1 MASISASTAEKVIS
15 LKQFLGL
22 NENPEG
28 DNKLKT
34 GEAAV
39 CRNFKITNSGT
50 LMKRYGS
57 TLKYTLGFDAASITK
72 SSSTI
77 TSPAVVTADFKAAV
91 QNSGTYVFSYDTD
104 HWELDGETVTIAD
117 YGISYSGTET
127 DEDTL
132 TVVLKL
138 GIEQPVKGIWHG
150 YCSHHELAIAACDG
164 HLWMLQDDEIKKYP
178 IDLGAITTTNDV
190 FMFGFDE
197 QVFMLNG
204 AEYGH
209 VYFDDTPVSASATA
223 TVTGSITAA
232 TVTVAT
238 FAQMVD
244 SGGIYSF
251 YYTDNGWA
259 TGLSTLVD
267 LTDYGIAVT
276 GTEAIGDTIT
286 VAYTA
291 YQAGSWVYENLADGS
306 HGYRPLVSVAIGPQ
320 PGGGGELLEEVNKLN
335 GMRRAWISTD
345 GVGDTFKMPEVFHS
359 IDYIT
364 DLGTGSTVPAA
375 DYSWTA
381 DTDEVTFDSPPALAV
396 NGYEIGYTVTTNFAS
411 TVSAMRYAEM
421 YAGTQDSRIFI
432 YGDGTNRT
440 FYSGIDYLGHARGD
454 YFPDLYEVTVG
465 DSNTPITS
473 LIRHYSRMLAFKP
486 EATYSI
492 DYGIVTLAD
501 SSLTPA
507 FYTAPINRIL
517 GNEAL
522 GQAQMVLNA
531 PRTLCKGSLYEW
543 RSGSSYAANLSV
555 DERQAKRISDRITDT
570 LHKMD
575 FSKCHC
581 YDDNLNTEYYII
593 DGDGNCLVHNYT
605 VDAWYYYTGLKA
617 RLMMNVGEDL
627 YIGTTDGKI
636 ILLDKKKMADQG
648 QPIDCYWESGAMD
661 FGASY
666 MRKYSALMW
675 VGVKAENNSAVTVTV
690 KTDRSEENTEVDVE
704 PDFDF
709 DMPKITRTKVK
720 VKKFVFYKLIFKTN
734 SAGTRCTVVDTE
746 IKVRYTAQAK

>member
-22 NENPEG
+22 NENPDG
-28 DNKLKT
+28 DNKLKV
-34 GEAAV
+34 GEAV
-39 CRNFKITNSGT
+39 KCQNFKVTNNGN

-57 TLKYTLGFDAASITK
+57 TLKYTLGYDSATISK

-77 TSPAVVTADFKAAV
+77 TTPAVVVSEFKAMV
-91 QNSGTYVFSYDTD
+91 HDSGTYVFSYDTD

-117 YGISYSGTET
+117 YGITYSGTET

-132 TVVLKL
+132 TVVFKL
-138 GIEQPVKGIWHG
+138 GIEQPVMGMWHG
-150 YCSHHELAIAACDG
+150 YCSHHELTIAACDG
-164 HLWMLQDDEIKKYP
+164 HLWMLQDDEMKKYP
-178 IDLGAITTTNDV
+178 VDLATITTTNDV

-238 FAQMVD
+238 FATMVD

-267 LTDYGIAVT
+267 LTEYGIAVT
-276 GTEAIGDTIT
+276 GTEAVGDTIT
-286 VAYTA
+286 VTYIA

-306 HGYRPLVSVAIGPQ
+306 HGYRPLVAVTIGPQ

-364 DLGTGSTVPAA
+364 DLSTGSAVPTA

-381 DTDEVTFDSPPALAV
+381 DTDTVTFDSPPALAT
-396 NGYEIGYTVTTNFAS
+396 NGYEVGYTVSTNFAS
-411 TVSAMRYAEM
+411 TVKAMRYAEM
-421 YAGTQDSRIFI
+421 YAGTQDTRLFI

-465 DSNTPITS
+465 DSNTPITG
-473 LIRHYSRMLAFKP
+473 LIRHYSRLLAFKP
-486 EATYSI
+486 EATFTI
-492 DYGIVTLAD
+492 DYGVVTLAD
-501 SSLTPA
+501 GLMTPS
-507 FYTAPINRIL
+507 FYTTPINRIL

-531 PRTLCKGSLYEW
+531 PRTLCKGNLYEW
-543 RSGSSYAANLSV
+543 RSGSRYAANLSV
-555 DERQAKRISDRITDT
+555 DERQAKIISDRINAT
-570 LHKMD
+570 LKTID
-575 FSKCHC
+575 FKTAHC
-581 YDDNLNTEYYII
+581 FDDNLNTEYYII
-593 DGDGNCLVHNYT
+593 DDKGNCLVHNYT
-605 VDAWYYYTGLKA
+605 ADAWYTYTGLDA
-617 RLMMNVGEDL
+617 RVCMAVDGKM
-627 YIGTTDGKI
+627 YFGTTDGKI
-636 ILLDKKKMADQG
+636 ILLDENKTADQG
-648 QPIDCYWESGAMD
+648 KPINCYWESGSMD
-661 FGASY
+661 FGVSN
-666 MRKYSALMW
+666 MRKYVSQLW
-675 VGVKAENNSAVTVTV
+675 ISLKAEPHNKVTVTA
-690 KTDRSEENTEVDVE
+690 KTDRTLENAEVEVE
-704 PDFDF
+704 PEYENYI
-709 DMPKITRTKVK
+709 PKTTRCKIK
-720 VKKFVFYKLIFKTN
+720 SKKFVFYKLCFMSNEANTTATI
-734 SAGTRCTVVDTE
+734 VDAE
-746 IKVRYTAQAK
+746 IKVRYTALAK

>member
-1 MASISASTAEKVIS
+1 MASISAATAEKVIS

-22 NENPEG
+22 NENPDG
-28 DNKLKT
+28 DNKLKL
-34 GEAAV
+34 GEATV
-39 CRNFKITNSGT
+39 CENFKVTNSGN

-57 TLKYTLGFDAASITK
+57 TLKYTLGTD
-72 SSSTI
+72 SSSISKTSATI
-77 TSPAVVTADFKAAV
+77 TSPAVVTADFKAMV
-91 QNSGTYVFSYDTD
+91 HDSGTYVFTYDTD
-104 HWELDGETVTIAD
+104 HWELDGDTVTIAD
-117 YGISYSGTET
+117 YGITYSGTET

-132 TVVLKL
+132 TVVFTL
-138 GIEQPVKGIWHG
+138 GIEKPVMGMWHG
-150 YCSHHELAIAACDG
+150 YCSHHELTIAACDG
-164 HLWMLQDDEIKKYP
+164 HLWMLQDNNMLKYP
-178 IDLGAITTTNDV
+178 TDLGNITTTNDV

-209 VYFDDTPVSASATA
+209 VYFDATPVPASATA
-223 TVTGSITAA
+223 TVTGSISAA

-238 FAQMVD
+238 FATMVD

-251 YYTDNGWA
+251 YYTDDGWA
-259 TGLSTLVD
+259 TGLSTFVD
-267 LTDYGIAVT
+267 LTEYGIAVT
-276 GTEAIGDTIT
+276 GTEAVGDTIT
-286 VAYTA
+286 VTYIAA
-291 YQAGSWVYENLADGS
+291 QDGSWVYENLADGN
-306 HGYRPLVSVAIGPQ
+306 HGYRPLVAIAIGPQ
-320 PGGGGELLEEVNKLN
+320 PSGGGELLEEVNKLN

-364 DLGTGSTVPAA
+364 DLSDGSTVSPS

-381 DTDEVTFDSPPALAV
+381 DTDTVTFDSPPALAV

-411 TVSAMRYAEM
+411 TVKAMRYAEM
-421 YAGTQDSRIFI
+421 YAGTQDTRLFI
-432 YGDGTNRT
+432 YGDGSNRT

-465 DSNTPITS
+465 DSNTPITG

-486 EATYSI
+486 EATFSI

-507 FYTAPINRIL
+507 FYTTPVNRII
-517 GNEAL
+517 GNETL
-522 GQAQMVLNA
+522 GQVQLVLNA
-531 PRTLCKGSLYEW
+531 PRTLCKGNLYEW

-555 DERQAKRISDRITDT
+555 DERQAKIISDRINAT
-570 LHKMD
+570 LKAMD
-575 FSKCHC
+575 IKNCHC

-593 DGDGNCLVHNYT
+593 DDKGNCLVHNYT
-605 VDAWYYYTGLKA
+605 ADAWYYYTGLNA
-617 RLMMNVGEDL
+617 RVGMAVDGKM
-627 YIGTTDGKI
+627 YFGTTDGKI
-636 ILLDKKKMADQG
+636 ILLDANKMSDQG
-648 QPIDCYWESGAMD
+648 KPIECRWESGSMD

-675 VGVKAENNSAVTVTV
+675 VGIKAESHNAVTVTV
-690 KTDRSEENTEVDVE
+690 KTDRSEENTEVEVD
-704 PDFDF
+704 PDYEF
-709 DMPKITRTKVK
+709 DMPKVTRTKVK
-720 VKKFVFYKLIFKTN
+720 VKKFVFYKLIFKSN
-734 SAGTRCTVVDTE
+734 SANTRCTVVDTE